1 MEWSNTIVNEWCL
14 MKIDKRIMLE
24 IKIGSRVGS
33 SYIHKYTH
41 MHANTHTYIYIYIY
55 IYKRNLKIKESKLR
69 LKSMFNALK
78 EFLKRIKKK
87 LFIFLN

>member
-1 MEWSNTIVNEWCL
+1 MEWSNTIMNEWCL

-55 IYKRNLKIKESKLR
+55 IFLDETSDCMIMPRVERIYEMAGRKEAGSVILA
-69 LKSMFNALK
+69 NNH
-78 EFLKRIKKK
+78 I
-87 LFIFLN
+87 N

>member
-1 MEWSNTIVNEWCL
+1 MEWSNTIVNVWCL

-41 MHANTHTYIYIYIY
+41 MHANTHTSIYIYINN
-55 IYKRNLKIKESKLR
+55 KGT
-69 LKSMFNALK
+69 
-78 EFLKRIKKK
+78 
-87 LFIFLN
+87 